1 MYKQFLIDL
10 KKAEPYELEAIN
22 RIKNINHV
30 NLRMR
35 CDNKDYDFMTSDYK
49 TYEVKNDMMA
59 SKTKN
64 FYIEFM
70 SYGKASGIETTKA
83 EYYILIYDKNI
94 YYLVDVIKLKET
106 INNENIKF
114 QKRIN
119 RDKTGYGYLIPIKF
133 IVDIS
138 TVI

>member
-10 KKAEPYELEAIN
+10 KKAEPFELEAI
-22 RIKNINHV
+22 KKVNILNGV
-30 NLRMR
+30 SLKMR
-35 CDNKDYDFMTSDYK
+35 CDNKDYDFMTSDNK

-70 SYGKASGIETTKA
+70 SYNKASGIETTKA

-94 YYLVDVIKLKET
+94 YYLIDVIKLKTLILSHEV
-106 INNENIKF
+106 KF
-114 QKRIN
+114 QKRVN
-119 RDKTGYGYLIPIKF
+119 KDKTGYGYLIPIKF